1 MTLHFQ
7 AQLPKCY
14 SKAFAELKPF
24 PQQMSKFPEKT
35 LIYIFYNMVD
45 NKQIQLEAVK
55 LLYQREWMYHFEEC
69 IWFHKPNFSASQDVT
84 INFFNIKK
92 WDFAPYQFQIRKEQF
107 AKLEDFEV
115 LARIKE
121 GSNLSTSQF

>member
-1 MTLHFQ
+1 MTLQFQ
-7 AQLPKCY
+7 MELPKCY
-14 SKAFAELKPF
+14 SKAFLELKP
-24 PQQMSKFPEKT
+24 PQMPKLPDKT
-35 LIYIFYNMVD
+35 LIYVFYNME
-45 NKQIQLEAVK
+45 NKQLQLEAVK
-55 LLYQREWMYHFEEC
+55 LLYQHEWMYHFEEH
-69 IWFHKPNFSASQDVT
+69 IWFFKPNFSPSSQDPS
-84 INFFNIKK
+84 NSFFNIKK

>member
-1 MTLHFQ
+1 MTLYFQ

-14 SKAFAELKPF
+14 SKAFAELKP
-24 PQQMSKFPEKT
+24 QHLSKFPDKT
-35 LIYIFYNMVD
+35 LVYIFYNIE

-55 LLYQREWMYHFEEC
+55 LLYQREWMYHFEEY
-69 IWFHKPNFSASQDVT
+69 IWFFKPNFSGGPDASV
-84 INFFNIKK
+84 NFFNIKK

-115 LARIKE
+115 LAKIKE
-121 GSNLSTSQF
+121 GANLNNSQF